1 MLSKGHK
8 LSLVSNKYSP
18 IIAIPPGGK
27 SVSVIID
34 SLAISFVRHNGSKD
48 SLNV

>member
-1 MLSKGHK
+1 VLSKGYT

-27 SVSVIID
+27 SVSVITD
-34 SLAISFVRHNGSKD
+34 SLAISFVRHDDSSA
-48 SLNV
+48 SLNI